1 MANLIEPGAA
11 VSVDGLT
18 VPAFPET
25 LARRQRCPITGRPRI
40 VRFSSRILL
49 AAMAVCF
56 LGTATVASAQQA
68 AIEPGGPSIVRNVE
82 GANERMEMIVN
93 TSRILTLNQ
102 KIKTVQVNNREVL
115 HPTPLSPNQVQI
127 SAKRAGVDQVNLW
140 TEDGQIHTIDV
151 MVINDARQL
160 EQELKMHFP
169 ESSLRVVP
177 VANSVRISG
186 FVDQPEY
193 VMQVIQIAQE
203 YYPKVINS
211 ITVSG
216 VQQVLLHV
224 KIMEVSRTKLRTL
237 GFDWAQISGNNIVA
251 SSASGLLGTVGAGS
265 VTTSGNEDFFFSIV
279 HGSNA
284 FFGILEAMRED
295 KLLKILSEPTLVTLS
310 GQPASFNVGGEIPIL
325 TPQSLGTTSIEYKK
339 YGTQLDFVPICLGN
353 GKVRLEV
360 WPKVSEIDPANSVEL
375 FGVSVPG
382 LRSREVKTSVELN
395 AGQTLA
401 IAGLLQNRVESE
413 RRGLPW
419 VSEVPYLGSMFRR
432 TSDRVNEIELIV
444 FVTPELVDALDPDQV
459 PPCGPGTFTTQPSD
473 CELYLKGHVEVP
485 RCCPTDGAEGAGGM
499 PCEAAPNGEP
509 MPGMILEPRPAPDGP
524 IPGSV
529 GSSQNPVHQTAR
541 QPRAVPYNP
550 VNPQNPQSSG
560 STAAPKPLPGF
571 KGSVGYE
578 MLR

>member
-1 MANLIEPGAA
+1 MANPTERGAA
-11 VSVDGLT
+11 VDRDGLPVT
-18 VPAFPET
+18 ALPEALAKRPRYPLAVGTGETPAASEG
-25 LARRQRCPITGRPRI
+25 CRI
-40 VRFSSRILL
+40 VRSFRAILL
-49 AAMAVCF
+49 AAMAACF
-56 LGTATVASAQQA
+56 LGQATIASAQQA
-68 AIEPGGPSIVRNVE
+68 ASEPGGPSIVRNIE

-102 KIKTVQVNNREVL
+102 KIKTVQVNNRDVL

-140 TEDGQIHTIDV
+140 TEDGSIHTVDV
-151 MVINDARQL
+151 LVIGDAREL
-160 EQELKMHFP
+160 EQVLKTHFP

-251 SSASGLLGTVGAGS
+251 SSASGLLGAVGGGA

-310 GQPASFNVGGEIPIL
+310 GQQASFNVGGEIPIL

-360 WPKVSEIDPANSVEL
+360 WPKVSEIDPASSVEL
-375 FGVSVPG
+375 YGVNVPG

-401 IAGLLQNRVESE
+401 IAGLLQNRVEGE

-432 TSDRVNEIELIV
+432 TSDRINEIELIV
-444 FVTPELVDALDPDQV
+444 
-459 PPCGPGTFTTQPSD
+459 
-473 CELYLKGHVEVP
+473 
-485 RCCPTDGAEGAGGM
+485 
-499 PCEAAPNGEP
+499 
-509 MPGMILEPRPAPDGP
+509 
-524 IPGSV
+524 
-529 GSSQNPVHQTAR
+529 
-541 QPRAVPYNP
+541 
-550 VNPQNPQSSG
+550 
-560 STAAPKPLPGF
+560 
-571 KGSVGYE
+571 
-578 MLR
+578 